1 MPSLKVLLSAE
12 QIHNRIAELGAEIDR
27 DYPSGEPV
35 YLIAVLKGAFIF
47 MADLSR
53 AMKTPARIEFI
64 GISSYGKGKTSSGQV
79 QLTKDLDAPI
89 EGHHVIIVEDI
100 LDTGITLNYLT
111 KLMAQRKPKSL
122 RIVALLDKPERR
134 KSPVKAD
141 YVGFTIPDE
150 FVVGYGLDYAED
162 YRNLKDVCVMGRR
175 LILRRAQQWFQRPQ
189 HRVRNNLRSLG
200 GRMDTVA
207 LEVAQISR
215 DDVLQQKRNQRQL
228 ILGGQTAVNG
238 LEVVNVIR
246 TVVGRQRH
254 SRQHHARAHPLER
267 DDHLL
272 QIFTRHRQRQ
282 TRAGRRCRRVPAAP
296 SRASVRLP
304 VLRRA
309 TPPAVVS
316 PLIPRFTTCHA

>member
-47 MADLSR
+47 MADLAR

-89 EGHHVIIVEDI
+89 EGHDVIIVEDI

-162 YRNLKDVCVMGRR
+162 YRNLKDVCVMGE
-175 LILRRAQQWFQRPQ
+175 
-189 HRVRNNLRSLG
+189 S
-200 GRMDTVA
+200 
-207 LEVAQISR
+207 
-215 DDVLQQKRNQRQL
+215 
-228 ILGGQTAVNG
+228 
-238 LEVVNVIR
+238 
-246 TVVGRQRH
+246 
-254 SRQHHARAHPLER
+254 
-267 DDHLL
+267 
-272 QIFTRHRQRQ
+272 
-282 TRAGRRCRRVPAAP
+282 
-296 SRASVRLP
+296 
-304 VLRRA
+304 
-309 TPPAVVS
+309 
-316 PLIPRFTTCHA
+316 

>member
-12 QIHNRIAELGAEIDR
+12 QIHNRITELGAEIDR

-47 MADLSR
+47 MADLAR

-141 YVGFTIPDE
+141 YVGFKIPDE

-162 YRNLKDVCVMGRR
+162 YRNLKDVCVMG
-175 LILRRAQQWFQRPQ
+175 
-189 HRVRNNLRSLG
+189 G
-200 GRMDTVA
+200 
-207 LEVAQISR
+207 
-215 DDVLQQKRNQRQL
+215 
-228 ILGGQTAVNG
+228 
-238 LEVVNVIR
+238 
-246 TVVGRQRH
+246 
-254 SRQHHARAHPLER
+254 
-267 DDHLL
+267 
-272 QIFTRHRQRQ
+272 
-282 TRAGRRCRRVPAAP
+282 
-296 SRASVRLP
+296 
-304 VLRRA
+304 
-309 TPPAVVS
+309 
-316 PLIPRFTTCHA
+316 